1 MDYHERSTPI
11 FYIVTPHER
20 LDVLRHSY
28 LRTRA
33 MELSRG
39 KKEPETPAFIG
50 MLGEFAVAR
59 VLGLDPC
66 ESFTIHE
73 WSDGGVDLRHHHITI
88 SVKTRHNRF
97 MRNGVE
103 WDHAIIS
110 QRPNKDLMI
119 KDVSRSD
126 YFVATALGCG
136 KDYKCQCEKIMDRDY
151 EHPVPVKIYGARSTK
166 DTIRMCSEGDFGQ
179 GTRWTINHDLL
190 LPLSTLVENSVY
202 HKAVIDLRK

>member
-11 FYIVTPHER
+11 YYEITPHER

-33 MELSRG
+33 IELDRG
-39 KKEPETPAFIG
+39 KKEPEIPAFIG

-59 VLGLDPC
+59 VLGIDPY

-73 WSDGGVDLRHHHITI
+73 WSDGGVDLRYHSHTI

-97 MRNGVE
+97 LRNGGE

-110 QRPNKDLMI
+110 QRPNKDLMVQ
-119 KDVSRSD
+119 DVSRSD

-136 KDYKCQCEKIMDRDY
+136 KDDICQCKKIMDMGYR
-151 EHPVPVKIYGARSTK
+151 HPVPVKIYGARSTK
-166 DTIRMCSEGDFGQ
+166 YVIRMCTYGDFGH
-179 GTRWTINHDLL
+179 GPRWTIKHDRL
-190 LPLSTLVENSVY
+190 LPLSALVENSVY
-202 HKAVIDLRK
+202 HQTVSDLS